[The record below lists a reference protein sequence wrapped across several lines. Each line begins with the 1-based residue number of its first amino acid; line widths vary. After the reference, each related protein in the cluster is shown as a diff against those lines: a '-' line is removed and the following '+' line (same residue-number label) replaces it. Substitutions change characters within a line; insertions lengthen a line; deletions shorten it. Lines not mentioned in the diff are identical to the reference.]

1 MLTGLQSDGAGN
13 FTTARIADT
22 AWTQGEVV
30 GEMVVTNY
38 VRFHARVTNSA
49 IALSLKEEALGK
61 AVMKQAAKKKVANKE
76 NVVPQEEAMECAES
90 QFSYAELQ

>member
-1 MLTGLQSDGAGN
+1 MTTLTATGTGN
-13 FTTARIADT
+13 FNATSE
-22 AWTQGEVV
+22 GEKLWDKGAII

-61 AVMKQAAKKKVANKE
+61 AVMKQVAKKKAANKE
-76 NVVPQEEAMECAES
+76 NEEPMDCAES
-90 QFSYAELQ
+90 QFSYAEL